1 MKRITYIGHSGFMV
15 ETDDQIL
22 LFDCIANGI
31 GRTSAGTAKAAD
43 SDLQSEAGMEE
54 NAMVSRGILPY
65 LDPAKKLTVF
75 ISHMHEDHYVPE
87 IWRLAGMH
95 PDVVFFAGEED
106 LAEEAADYL
115 DPQLMQGVY
124 ETEPDQTYELKGRMK
139 VETLLSTDAG
149 AAFYVTLEDGTTVF
163 HAGDLLLWMWY
174 DNSPEYNA
182 WMEKTFY
189 GELDRIRGRHTD
201 IAFLPLDPRLEMN
214 AELSIDAYL
223 QAMDIDFAL
232 PMHFW
237 KNYAFVKAF
246 ADSAGEKPWRS
257 PVHVLTQENQEFE
270 L

>member
-1 MKRITYIGHSGFMV
+1 MKRITYTGHSGFMV

-149 AAFYVTLEDGTTVF
+149 AAF
-163 HAGDLLLWMWY
+163 
-174 DNSPEYNA
+174 
-182 WMEKTFY
+182 
-189 GELDRIRGRHTD
+189 
-201 IAFLPLDPRLEMN
+201 
-214 AELSIDAYL
+214 
-223 QAMDIDFAL
+223 
-232 PMHFW
+232 
-237 KNYAFVKAF
+237 
-246 ADSAGEKPWRS
+246 
-257 PVHVLTQENQEFE
+257 
-270 L
+270 

>member
-1 MKRITYIGHSGFMV
+1 MQMGRKVTYIGHSGFMV

-22 LFDCIANGI
+22 LFDCIAQGI
-31 GRTSAGTAKAAD
+31 GKTSAG
-43 SDLQSEAGMEE
+43 
-54 NAMVSRGILPY
+54 VRRGVLPP
-65 LDPAKKLTVF
+65 LSLSKRLTVF
-75 ISHMHEDHYVPE
+75 ISHIHEDHYILD

-95 PDVVFFAGEED
+95 PDVVFLAGEGVPMKDAGE
-106 LAEEAADYL
+106 YL

-124 ETEPDQTYELKGRMK
+124 EAEPDQTYILKGRMK
-139 VETLLSTDAG
+139 VETLLSTDEG
-149 AAFYVTLEDGTTVF
+149 VAFYVTLEDGTTIF

-223 QAMDIDFAL
+223 QALDIDFAL

-237 KNYAFVKAF
+237 KNYDFVKAF
-246 ADSAGEKPWRS
+246 AESAGEKTWRR
-257 PVHVLTQENQEFE
+257 PVQVLTQENQEFE